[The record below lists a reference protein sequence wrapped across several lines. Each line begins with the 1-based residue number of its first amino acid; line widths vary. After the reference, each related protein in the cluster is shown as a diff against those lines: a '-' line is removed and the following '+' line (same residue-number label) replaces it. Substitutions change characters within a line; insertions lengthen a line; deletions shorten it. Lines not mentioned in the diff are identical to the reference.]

1 MYIVQEVEADVELLK
16 VSEGSGVEPVLDLSG
31 FLGVPFFRF
40 VEADEA
46 EDETAGRSRVVGE
59 DPGDDGE
66 ALELFGAE
74 VVGGVE
80 VERR

>member
-1 MYIVQEVEADVELLK
+1 MYIVQEVEADIELLK

-46 EDETAGRSRVVGE
+46 EDEIGRASCRERVST
-59 DPGDDGE
+59 
-66 ALELFGAE
+66 
-74 VVGGVE
+74 VV
-80 VERR
+80 